1 MDLYSTERKK
11 TAEIFKIISSSLISC
26 LQLSKITDLFTFYRT
41 RLSLSFVCFRLV
53 RFEGFLSRV
62 PYKGYSG
69 FGGQAVKDDTWI
81 QDRQERRE
89 EKEGEER
96 RDVGYDR
103 GMVQKIV
110 LIILKAVALTTR
122 ESR

>member
-1 MDLYSTERKK
+1 LN
-11 TAEIFKIISSSLISC
+11 F
-26 LQLSKITDLFTFYRT
+26 
-41 RLSLSFVCFRLV
+41 SFVCFRLV

-81 QDRQERRE
+81 QDRQESRA
-89 EKEGEER
+89 EKEGEGEER